1 MEMSCDEAV
10 LKRLGEE
17 VRCDYSAS
25 LLSLATGRRIIASM
39 PLAFGEGDPKGRIQ
53 NMMRWKKTKRKILLG
68 AAVLCAVAI
77 LACACNPQYAPAKK
91 GQYKSM
97 DDFVKQTLEN
107 VRGTTVSYY
116 VSFDDD
122 TKEASAEVLDAKVAY
137 LDKGAE
143 LSDLA
148 PEGVLECWQFN
159 FYGLHY
165 TVQQALYDWYV
176 TEKKLDL
183 PLYVDDWIDQLA
195 IPEPES

>member
-1 MEMSCDEAV
+1 
-10 LKRLGEE
+10 
-17 VRCDYSAS
+17 
-25 LLSLATGRRIIASM
+25 
-39 PLAFGEGDPKGRIQ
+39 
-53 NMMRWKKTKRKILLG
+53 
-68 AAVLCAVAI
+68 
-77 LACACNPQYAPAKK
+77 
-91 GQYKSM
+91 M